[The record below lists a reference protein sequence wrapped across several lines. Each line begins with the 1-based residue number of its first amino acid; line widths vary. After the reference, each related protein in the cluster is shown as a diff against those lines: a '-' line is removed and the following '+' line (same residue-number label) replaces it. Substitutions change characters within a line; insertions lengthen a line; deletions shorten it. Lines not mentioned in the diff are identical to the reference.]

1 MRLLPLH
8 ERRQAERKL
17 ARHLAGDDRLRIAP
31 SLRIAPGHSGLHR
44 SSRLSTTDINH
55 RLLGKTTEWEP
66 ISYTLPHIP
75 FGIKPDYSS
84 IWSSTTT
91 FMYNPV
97 LSVVRIDAK
106 HSWQPDRCQYHESI
120 LISVCRIHCFCN
132 IPQTTEYPFYSVAYI
147 PQEYLPFT
155 FKPFHH
161 GPYQDPQALYHQ
173 DSCAESY

>member
-1 MRLLPLH
+1 LRLLPLH

-120 LISVCRIHCFCN
+120 LISVCRIHCFMQYTPN
-132 IPQTTEYPFYSVAYI
+132 LLKLFYPTL
-147 PQEYLPFT
+147 LPL
-155 FKPFHH
+155 FHRNNTH
-161 GPYQDPQALYHQ
+161 PPL
-173 DSCAESY
+173 

>member
-1 MRLLPLH
+1 MNDDKPKGSSHDTSQETTDFASHLVFASHLDIQDYTGHQDYQPPTLTTDYLARLLNW
-8 ERRQAERKL
+8 K
-17 ARHLAGDDRLRIAP
+17 
-31 SLRIAPGHSGLHR
+31 
-44 SSRLSTTDINH
+44 
-55 RLLGKTTEWEP
+55 P

-120 LISVCRIHCFCN
+120 LISVCRIHCFMQYTPN
-132 IPQTTEYPFYSVAYI
+132 LLKLFYPTL
-147 PQEYLPFT
+147 LPL
-155 FKPFHH
+155 FHRNNTH
-161 GPYQDPQALYHQ
+161 PPL
-173 DSCAESY
+173 